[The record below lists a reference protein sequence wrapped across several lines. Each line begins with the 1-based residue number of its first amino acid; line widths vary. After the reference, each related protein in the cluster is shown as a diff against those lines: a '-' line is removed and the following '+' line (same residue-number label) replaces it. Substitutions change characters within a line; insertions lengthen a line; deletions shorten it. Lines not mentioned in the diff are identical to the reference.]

1 MGCLGDRRSRSWWTQ
16 MQRSMRRLHVVVRG
30 VYGKHPAEVSLAEDQ
45 HPVGEFGADG
55 QHEALGG
62 AVRPWTPSRDLDHL
76 DTPIRQHRIERGR
89 ELSGPIAGLSTG
101 PGRGRPG
108 LYHRPGGRTS
118 GDGVGRGQRIIA
130 SATSEL
136 RAAPSTCRAEIN
148 AHRAAEAW
156 LRRDDVR
163 SAEAWRQLPG
173 CGLRISGHVL
183 RVRVGLRDA

>member
-1 MGCLGDRRSRSWWTQ
+1 

-30 VYGKHPAEVSLAEDQ
+30 VCGQHPAEVSLAEDQ

-55 QHEALGG
+55 QHEALGE

-136 RAAPSTCRAEIN
+136 RQHRPHAAQRSTRTAQ
-148 AHRAAEAW
+148 RK
-156 LRRDDVR
+156 
-163 SAEAWRQLPG
+163 PG
-173 CGLRISGHVL
+173 CGETTYDPPKRGDSC
-183 RVRVGLRDA
+183 RDVAFGYQGTSCGSE